1 MNLPRRYAFNLPWR
15 GAVIGALFYAG
26 LAVLM
31 VHLAR
36 DVSGVVFVGFIAL
49 SAMFA
54 ALAVFMMIRRLV
66 FPRVLEL
73 TEDAVLFPHGF
84 PRTRITRI
92 PYTDIIRMRD
102 GAVASSA
109 SFCMVTGRGSFK
121 IGTAHLPDIDSYN
134 VVRDFICSKSST
146 MMTRL
151 DKIEPTD
158 WRIWGFPE
166 PILRWV
172 EPADW
177 PRYRTHLVVSKPLL
191 PRLSKALWFFAR
203 CFGVILLPWLLLQLF
218 QLPTISI
225 AGFLWLVIPVALFF
239 TSLHWLNATYPVHP
253 TEISFRDKGITQFF
267 GKQTWDLNYAD
278 FSGWAVVE
286 RQFEAHVLH
295 ILLLQGRRRVFEFA
309 LPDTTTR
316 ERLAQVFHDKQI
328 PHSPDLKPA
337 WESRA

>member
-1 MNLPRRYAFNLPWR
+1 MNPPRRFAFNLPWPAI
-15 GAVIGALFYAG
+15 AVGVVFYGALSGYIA
-26 LAVLM
+26 
-31 VHLAR
+31 HLAR
-36 DVSGVVFVGFIAL
+36 DCDGVIYILLVGFSAIFAVLAL
-49 SAMFA
+49 I
-54 ALAVFMMIRRLV
+54 MMTRRLV

-73 TEDAVLFPHGF
+73 TDDAILFPHGF

-92 PYTDIIRMRD
+92 PYADIIRMSDRGD
-102 GAVASSA
+102 GLSVVAA
-109 SFCMVTGRGSFK
+109 TGSFE
-121 IGTAHLPDIDSYN
+121 ITASYLPDTESYRA
-134 VVRDFICSKSST
+134 VKDFICSKTSIVT
-146 MMTRL
+146 TRL
-151 DKIEPTD
+151 SKSEPSD

-166 PILRWV
+166 PVLRWI
-172 EPADW
+172 EPVDW
-177 PRYRTHLVVSKPLL
+177 PRYRTHVVTSRPLL
-191 PRLSKALWFFAR
+191 PRFAKALWFFIR

-286 RQFEAHVLH
+286 RQFEGRVLH
-295 ILLLQGRRRVFEFA
+295 ILLLQGRSRVFEFA

-316 ERLAQVFHDKQI
+316 DRLEQLFHDKQI
-328 PHSPDLKPA
+328 PPSPDLKPS
-337 WESRA
+337 WEFRA